1 MSVKVKKNLFLTGL
15 FASFMFLQLTVLAL
29 GNHAGD
35 GYLSTETREMVYYA
49 MQVFVILGFL
59 AYAGTDRLIH
69 KKRFRR
75 NLLCAVQ
82 AVFAVGTAIML
93 FAGTG
98 SLFYLIVTHA
108 VMPCLGYLGGAV
120 YHRMSAETAAG
131 EKTARSMGIGCAV
144 AVALQYLLQLQ
155 WGITP
160 VLPAFVLAAIVLLTV
175 LLQRRPQ
182 DFQQDSQPEQVS
194 EAAMSRQL
202 VFVCLIAAAFLLFTS
217 FYNGYIHHMQIQS
230 GYTDYNVYTWP
241 RLLLIPCYLLFAA
254 IGDRRQGKLV
264 PIVAICIALVAMLNS
279 VLNGSAGAYM
289 LNMCLFYCA
298 IAASVT
304 YYNLT
309 FWRVAYRTKH
319 PALWA
324 SMGRI
329 LDSALVLFT
338 GLLHF
343 STLPTAAV
351 LTLNIGGLAVMIV
364 LLSVSG
370 GFNLNA
376 VSEKKPA
383 PSLLSEDATFDRM
396 KEKYSLTPR
405 ETEVLREL
413 VLTEDKQAV
422 ISERLSIQVKALQKY
437 VTQLYRKTGATT
449 RSGLMELYHNTMLGL

>member
-1 MSVKVKKNLFLTGL
+1 MSEIARKNLFLNGL
-15 FASFMFLQLTVLAL
+15 FAAFMFLQLTVLAL
-29 GNHAGD
+29 GNHAGE
-35 GYLSTETREMVYYA
+35 GYLSTERRELVYYA
-49 MQVFVILGFL
+49 LQVFVILGFL
-59 AYAGTDRLIH
+59 VYAGTDRLIH
-69 KKRFRR
+69 SERAQR
-75 NLLCAVQ
+75 NLLCAAL
-82 AVFAVGTAIML
+82 AVFAAGTAVML
-93 FAGTG
+93 FVGTG

-120 YHRMSAETAAG
+120 YHRMSVETAVG

-144 AVALQYLLQLQ
+144 AIALQFVLQFQ
-155 WGITP
+155 WGATP
-160 VLPAFVLAAIVLLTV
+160 IMPVFVLASLILLAVLL
-175 LLQRRPQ
+175 LRRSSGSQ
-182 DFQQDSQPEQVS
+182 LDKQPEPAS
-194 EAAMSRQL
+194 KTATPRQL
-202 VFVCLIAAAFLLFTS
+202 LFACLIAAAFVLFTS
-217 FYNGYIHHMQIQS
+217 FYNGYIHHLQIQT

-241 RLLLIPCYLLFAA
+241 RLILIPCYLIFAA
-254 IGDRRQGKLV
+254 IGDWRQGKLV
-264 PIVAICIALVAMLNS
+264 PVAALCIALVAMLNS
-279 VLNGSAGAYM
+279 VLNGSAGAYW

-309 FWRVAYRTKH
+309 FWRLAQRTEH

-329 LDSALVLFT
+329 LDSALVLLT
-338 GLLHF
+338 GLVHL
-343 STLPTAAV
+343 SALPSAAV

-370 GFNLNA
+370 GFNLTDEA
-376 VSEKKPA
+376 LPA
-383 PSLLSEDATFDRM
+383 PSLLSEEDTFDRM
-396 KEKYSLTPR
+396 KEKYTLTPR

-449 RSGLMELYHNTMLGL
+449 RSGLMDLYHNTMLGR

>member
-1 MSVKVKKNLFLTGL
+1 VSEIARKNLFLNGL
-15 FASFMFLQLTVLAL
+15 FAAFMFLQLTVLAL
-29 GNHAGD
+29 GNHAGE
-35 GYLSTETREMVYYA
+35 GYLSTERRELVYYA
-49 MQVFVILGFL
+49 LQVFVILGFL
-59 AYAGTDRLIH
+59 VYAGTDRLIH
-69 KKRFRR
+69 SERAQR
-75 NLLCAVQ
+75 NLLCAAL
-82 AVFAVGTAIML
+82 AVFAAGTAVML
-93 FAGTG
+93 FVGTG

-120 YHRMSAETAAG
+120 YHRMSVETAVG

-144 AVALQYLLQLQ
+144 AIALQFVLQFQ
-155 WGITP
+155 WGATP
-160 VLPAFVLAAIVLLTV
+160 IMPVFVLASLILLAVLL
-175 LLQRRPQ
+175 LRRSSGSQ
-182 DFQQDSQPEQVS
+182 LDKQPEPAS
-194 EAAMSRQL
+194 KTATPRQL
-202 VFVCLIAAAFLLFTS
+202 LFACLIAAAFVLFTS
-217 FYNGYIHHMQIQS
+217 FYNGYIHHLQIQT

-241 RLLLIPCYLLFAA
+241 RLILIPCYLIFAA
-254 IGDRRQGKLV
+254 IGDWRQGKLV
-264 PIVAICIALVAMLNS
+264 PVAALCIALVAMLNS
-279 VLNGSAGAYM
+279 VLNGSAGAYW

-309 FWRVAYRTKH
+309 FWRLAQRTEH

-329 LDSALVLFT
+329 LDSALVLLT
-338 GLLHF
+338 GLVHL
-343 STLPTAAV
+343 SALPSAAV

-370 GFNLNA
+370 GFNLTDEA
-376 VSEKKPA
+376 LPA
-383 PSLLSEDATFDRM
+383 PSLLSEEDTFDRM
-396 KEKYSLTPR
+396 KEKYTLTPR

-449 RSGLMELYHNTMLGL
+449 RSGLMDLYHNTMLGR